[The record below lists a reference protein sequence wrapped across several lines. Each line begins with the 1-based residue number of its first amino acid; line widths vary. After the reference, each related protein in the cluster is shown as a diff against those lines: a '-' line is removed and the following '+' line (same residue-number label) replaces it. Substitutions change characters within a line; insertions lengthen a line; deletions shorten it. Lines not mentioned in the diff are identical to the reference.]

1 MQLRLLVQRGEH
13 RQKAVPDAEAIVA
26 RARESAE
33 PQMISMALAA
43 AAELLLA
50 QVRPEQAKALLAE
63 LEQLADTRDDVYYAS
78 LLPELVRTTLAL
90 GDAELAARLVARVE
104 ARTPLSADSLTA
116 CRAQIAEAAG
126 RQAEAAELF
135 TESARRWREFGN
147 VPERAYALLGRG
159 RCLVALSKPG
169 QRSRFARRATCSH
182 RWDTSPRSPRPK
194 PCSARARP
202 PSSEHDRKKRDQSA
216 TNRELVRCS
225 LIVVH
230 HAVSSPRV
238 DFRVRHPFLRIRDVL
253 GHPASAGSFISGYG
267 SERIAARSESQRC
280 VRPDSVTVMVE
291 AAVGVQL
298 ACMRWHS
305 RPAGV
310 TAVYAHM

>member
-33 PQMISMALAA
+33 PQMISLALAA

-63 LEQLADTRDDVYYAS
+63 LEQLAGTRDDVYYAS

-104 ARTPLSADSLTA
+104 PRTPLSADSLTA

-126 RQAEAAELF
+126 RQAEAAELY

-159 RCLVALSKPG
+159 RCLVALGKPG
-169 QRSRFARRATCSH
+169 AEEPLREARDLFASM
-182 RWDTSPRSPRPK
+182 
-194 PCSARARP
+194 
-202 PSSEHDRKKRDQSA
+202 
-216 TNRELVRCS
+216 
-225 LIVVH
+225 
-230 HAVSSPRV
+230 
-238 DFRVRHPFLRIRDVL
+238 
-253 GHPASAGSFISGYG
+253 GYG
-267 SERIAARSESQRC
+267 PALAETEALLGES
-280 VRPDSVTVMVE
+280 E
-291 AAVGVQL
+291 AAVV
-298 ACMRWHS
+298 
-305 RPAGV
+305 
-310 TAVYAHM
+310 